1 MYAPWWCLYFALLTL
16 DNEPCACDFCPTA
29 LLFPCPISLSL
40 SLSLSHILQ
49 SKIEGKIKEPSSGER
64 KEKSVFVV
72 FYSGEHAKTKIT
84 KICDAFD
91 VNRYPFPEDTGRRMH
106 MNTEVTSRLR
116 ELQTTID
123 ASERHRDIV
132 LSSINN
138 NLADWKQLV
147 IREKSVY
154 HTFNLLS
161 IDVTRQCLIAE
172 AWCPTFALDRTQD
185 VLQRAAMQSNAQVGT
200 IIQPI
205 STKESPPTYFKTNK
219 LTAVFQGIVDAYGVA
234 QYREA
239 NPAVFTIVTFPFLF
253 AVMFGDVG
261 HGILLA
267 LAAGFM
273 ILREKAMM
281 RAQLNEMIA
290 MCFGGRYL
298 LFAMGIM
305 SIYIGFIYNE
315 FFSIP
320 MSIFGRT
327 SWDLQKP
334 DTVVDQ
340 FVKGKPYPV
349 GFDPIWHGHSGELP
363 FTNSIKMKMSII
375 IGVCHM
381 TVGIVMSL
389 MNHLYRKDRLSIY
402 TEFVPQMLL
411 LYSMFGY
418 LSLLIVLK
426 WTLGTVAQPV
436 TADLYHILIYMF
448 LSPGNID
455 CPTPDGPPQCPEN
468 KIFAGQGVIQV
479 LLVLII
485 LVTVPW
491 MLFPKPFILKW
502 RHEKKQKVGG
512 AQYGMLSDDENF
524 GSDDDD
530 SVDDHGGGGGHGH
543 GEFVFGEVM
552 VHQMIHTIEFVL
564 GVVSNTASYLRL
576 WALSLAHS
584 QLSAV
589 FYDRI
594 LLFTISTGNIGLM
607 MIGIFAFF
615 CTTMGVLMIMETL
628 SAFLHA
634 LRLHWVEFQNKFY
647 AGDGYAFVPLSFA
660 AIAASG
666 EL

>member
-1 MYAPWWCLYFALLTL
+1 MGWCRILDTDDSHSACPLSSTRTCTRRLCARPTTL
-16 DNEPCACDFCPTA
+16 RRAE
-29 LLFPCPISLSL
+29 
-40 SLSLSHILQ
+40 Q
-49 SKIEGKIKEPSSGER
+49 SKIDGKIQEPSSGER

-72 FYSGEHAKTKIT
+72 FFSGEHAKNKIM

-91 VNRYPFPEDTGRRMH
+91 VNRYPFPEDTSRRMQ
-106 MNTEVTSRLR
+106 MNGEVTARLR

-138 NLADWKQLV
+138 NIADWKQLV

-172 AWCPTFALDRTQD
+172 AWCPTFALEQTQD

-200 IIQPI
+200 IMQPLPA
-205 STKESPPTYFKTNK
+205 KESPPTYFKTNK
-219 LTAVFQGIVDAYGVA
+219 ITSVFQGIVDAYGVA

-261 HGILLA
+261 HGILLTM
-267 LAAGFM
+267 AAGYL
-273 ILREKAMM
+273 ILKEKALMKGK
-281 RAQLNEMIA
+281 LNEMVA

-298 LFAMGIM
+298 LFMMGLM

-320 MSIFGRT
+320 MSIFGKT
-327 SWDLQKP
+327 SWDLEEP

-375 IGVCHM
+375 IGVVHM
-381 TVGIVMSL
+381 SVGIVMSL
-389 MNHLYRKDRLSIY
+389 MNHLYRKDKLSIY
-402 TEFVPQMLL
+402 TEFVPQILL

-418 LSLLIVLK
+418 LSLLIILK
-426 WTLGTVAQPV
+426 WTLGTVAQPI

-448 LSPGNID
+448 LSPGNVD
-455 CPTPDGPPQCPEN
+455 CPTPDGPQCPEN
-468 KIFAGQGVIQV
+468 KIFAGQGFIQV
-479 LLVLII
+479 ILVLII

-512 AQYGMLSDDENF
+512 AMYGMLGEDEPEYESDSE
-524 GSDDDD
+524 
-530 SVDDHGGGGGHGH
+530 DHQGGHGGH
-543 GEFVFGEVM
+543 GDGEFVFGEVM

-594 LLFTISTGNIGLM
+594 LLFTIGTGNVGLM
-607 MIGIFAFF
+607 VVGVAAFF
-615 CTTMGVLMIMETL
+615 CVTMGVLMIMETL

>member
-1 MYAPWWCLYFALLTL
+1 MPAELLG
-16 DNEPCACDFCPTA
+16 A
-29 LLFPCPISLSL
+29 
-40 SLSLSHILQ
+40 
-49 SKIEGKIKEPSSGER
+49 
-64 KEKSVFVV
+64 
-72 FYSGEHAKTKIT
+72 
-84 KICDAFD
+84 
-91 VNRYPFPEDTGRRMH
+91 
-106 MNTEVTSRLR
+106 
-116 ELQTTID
+116 
-123 ASERHRDIV
+123 
-132 LSSINN
+132 
-138 NLADWKQLV
+138 
-147 IREKSVY
+147 
-154 HTFNLLS
+154 
-161 IDVTRQCLIAE
+161 
-172 AWCPTFALDRTQD
+172 
-185 VLQRAAMQSNAQVGT
+185 
-200 IIQPI
+200 
-205 STKESPPTYFKTNK
+205 
-219 LTAVFQGIVDAYGVA
+219 
-234 QYREA
+234 
-239 NPAVFTIVTFPFLF
+239 
-253 AVMFGDVG
+253 
-261 HGILLA
+261 
-267 LAAGFM
+267 
-273 ILREKAMM
+273 
-281 RAQLNEMIA
+281 
-290 MCFGGRYL
+290 RYL
-298 LFAMGIM
+298 LLLMGLM
-305 SIYIGFIYNE
+305 AFYCGFIYNE

-320 MSIFGRT
+320 MSIFGKT
-327 SWDLQKP
+327 SWDLEEP

-375 IGVCHM
+375 IGVVHM

-389 MNHLYRKDRLSIY
+389 MNFLYRKDKLSIY
-402 TEFVPQMLL
+402 AEFVPQILL
-411 LYSMFGY
+411 LYSLFGY
-418 LSLLIVLK
+418 LSLLIILK

-455 CPTPDGPPQCPEN
+455 CPSPDGPPQCPEN
-468 KIFAGQGVIQV
+468 KIFAGQGFVQV
-479 LLVLII
+479 FLVLMI

-512 AQYGMLSDDENF
+512 AQYGMLGDANDSDYE
-524 GSDDDD
+524 SDDD
-530 SVDDHGGGGGHGH
+530 HGSGGGHGGH
-543 GEFVFGEVM
+543 GGEFVFGEVM

-594 LLFTISTGNIGLM
+594 LLFTIGTGNVGLM
-607 MIGIFAFF
+607 IVGIAAFF
-615 CTTMGVLMIMETL
+615 CVTMGVLMIMETL

>member
-1 MYAPWWCLYFALLTL
+1 MF
-16 DNEPCACDFCPTA
+16 F
-29 LLFPCPISLSL
+29 
-40 SLSLSHILQ
+40 
-49 SKIEGKIKEPSSGER
+49 
-64 KEKSVFVV
+64 
-72 FYSGEHAKTKIT
+72 SGEHAKNKIT

-91 VNRYPFPEDTGRRMH
+91 VNRYPFPEDMARRMQ
-106 MNTEVTSRLR
+106 MNAEVTSRLR

-138 NLADWKQLV
+138 HLADWKQLV

-161 IDVTRQCLIAE
+161 IDVTRQCLVAE
-172 AWCPTFALDRTQD
+172 AWCPKYALDETQD
-185 VLQRAAMQSNAQVGT
+185 LLQRAAMRSNAQVGT

-205 STKESPPTYFKTNK
+205 STSESPPTYFKTNK
-219 LTAVFQGIVDAYGVA
+219 YTSVFQGIVDAYGVA

-261 HGILLA
+261 HGFLLA
-267 LAAGFM
+267 MAAGFM
-273 ILREKAMM
+273 ILKEKAMM
-281 RAQLNEMIA
+281 RSKLNEMVA

-298 LFAMGIM
+298 LFGMGVM
-305 SIYIGFIYNE
+305 SIYIGLIYNE

-320 MSIFGRT
+320 MSLFGRS
-327 SWDLQKP
+327 SWNLSKP
-334 DTVVDQ
+334 NNVVDQ
-340 FVKGKPYPV
+340 YDGTPYPI
-349 GFDPIWHGHSGELP
+349 GFDPVWHGKPAELP

-375 IGVCHM
+375 VGVVHM

-389 MNHLYRKDRLSIY
+389 MNHLDRKDYLSIY
-402 TEFVPQMLL
+402 TEFIPQMLL
-411 LYSMFGY
+411 LYSLFGY
-418 LSLLIVLK
+418 LSLLIILK
-426 WTLGTVAQPV
+426 WTMGTVAKPI

-448 LSPGNID
+448 LSPGNVD

-468 KIFAGQGVIQV
+468 KIFAGQGFIQV

-491 MLFPKPFILKW
+491 MLFPKPFILKK
-502 RHEKKQKVGG
+502 RHEKEEKVGG
-512 AQYGMLSDDENF
+512 AQYGILSDDEF
-524 GSDDDD
+524 EEEDDN
-530 SVDDHGGGGGHGH
+530 DHGGGGGGHGH
-543 GEFVFGEVM
+543 GGEFVFGEVM

-594 LLFTISTGNIGLM
+594 LLFTISTGSIGLM
-607 MIGIFAFF
+607 MIGIAAFF
-615 CTTMGVLMIMETL
+615 CVTMGVLMIMETL

-647 AGDGYAFVPLSFA
+647 HGDGYAFAPLSFA
-660 AIAASG
+660 AAIAAASSG
-666 EL
+666 DA